1 MLKKTRTLKDGRE
14 VTELEKVTE
23 LKIITK
29 CPEKWS
35 IIDNETGQM
44 YNATGDST
52 LYKQWK
58 PIYNEHNRD
67 TKNDPFKGT
76 NIEGKD

>member
-1 MLKKTRTLKDGRE
+1 MQKLRTLKDGRK
-14 VTELEKVTE
+14 VPELKKVTE

-44 YNATGDST
+44 YNATGDTT

-58 PIYNEHNRD
+58 I
-67 TKNDPFKGT
+67 K
-76 NIEGKD
+76 